1 MDTTGTLSSGEAF
14 ANVDKLKILLLGR
27 KDQFARCLTE
37 KMLTYALGRE
47 LRFSDRPTVEGIVTL
62 LEDRGYGLRDLVE
75 LIVTSDTFREI

>member
-1 MDTTGTLSSGEAF
+1 
-14 ANVDKLKILLLGR
+14 
-27 KDQFARCLTE
+27 
-37 KMLTYALGRE
+37 MLTYALGRE